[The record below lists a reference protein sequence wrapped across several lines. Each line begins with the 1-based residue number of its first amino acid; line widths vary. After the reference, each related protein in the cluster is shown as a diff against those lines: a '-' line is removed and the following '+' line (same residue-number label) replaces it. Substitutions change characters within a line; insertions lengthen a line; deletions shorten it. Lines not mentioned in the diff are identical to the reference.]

1 MSRVRIAAVAL
12 GVAAAM
18 AGCARPVT
26 VEAAEFA
33 PDPVC
38 GQVIL
43 ALPHQLGALSQVPT
57 TSQATVAWGA
67 GEIIV
72 RCGVAPPPPTD
83 ERCISVTSSA
93 GVTIDWI
100 DPEPGSELIPPH
112 ADAEGGAWTFVTY
125 GRVPA
130 IEVVI
135 AAASDVQSPADILN
149 TISLAVDRAPAER
162 FCVGATDY

>member
-1 MSRVRIAAVAL
+1 MSHLRIAALAIGAL
-12 GVAAAM
+12 LAVS
-18 AGCARPVT
+18 GCARPVT

-43 ALPHQLGALSQVPT
+43 ALPHQLGALEQVPT

-67 GEIIV
+67 GEIIL

-83 ERCISVTSSA
+83 ERCISVTSGA
-93 GVTIDWI
+93 GITIDWI
-100 DPEPGSELIPPH
+100 DPEPDSELIPAH
-112 ADAEGGAWTFVTY
+112 ADVEGGAWTFVTY

-135 AAASDVQSPADILN
+135 AAASNVESPADILN
-149 TISLAVDRAPAER
+149 ALSLPVDRAPAER

>member
-1 MSRVRIAAVAL
+1 MSRVRIAVLAAGVTLAVC
-12 GVAAAM
+12 
-18 AGCARPVT
+18 GCTRPVT

-43 ALPHQLGALSQVPT
+43 ALPNQLGGLGQVPT
-57 TSQATVAWGA
+57 TSQATVAWGS
-67 GEIIV
+67 GEIIL

-83 ERCISVTSSA
+83 ERCISVTSGA

-100 DPEPGSELIPPH
+100 EPAPDSELIPAH
-112 ADAEGGAWTFVTY
+112 ADVEGGAWTFITY

-135 AAASDVQSPADILN
+135 ATASAVESPADILN
-149 TISLAVDRAPAER
+149 ALSLPVDRAPAER
-162 FCVGATDY
+162 FCVGPTDY